1 MPDFAVFTSIQ
12 RLVHG
17 RGAIGQIAEEA
28 RRFGDRKILLVT
40 DPGLVQAGIAGRVL
54 ELLSGLEVEVFS
66 EVEPDP
72 SIETVVV
79 CADRVR
85 AARCELIIGL
95 GGGSALDTAK
105 CASVMASNPGQV
117 KDYLGIDKVERP
129 GVPKILIPTTSGT
142 GSEVTNVAVLSL
154 KAEHTKKG
162 IVSRHLLADTALL
175 DPELTLG
182 LPPKVTAAT
191 GMDALTH
198 AIEAYVSR
206 FAQPMTDDFA
216 LKAIRAIGANL
227 RTAVLNGQNIE
238 AREAMLYGSLYAG
251 YAFGSAATGM
261 VHGLAMPL
269 GGQFNIAHG
278 IANAVL
284 LPHVMRWN
292 LVAALPRY
300 RDIAIALGEK
310 VDHLSLRDGA
320 DRAIHAVEA
329 LSRDVGIPYY
339 LDDLNVTRDARDA
352 LAEDGMTNVRQ
363 TKPNPREP
371 TLEGL
376 KQILDSAFRPEAAL

>member
-1 MPDFAVFTSIQ
+1 MYESTTFTAIQ
-12 RLVHG
+12 RLIHSCGSLSQLADEVD
-17 RGAIGQIAEEA
+17 
-28 RRFGDRKILLVT
+28 RFGSRKIMLVT
-40 DPGLVQAGIAGRVL
+40 DAGLVKAGIAGRVL
-54 ELLSGLEVEVFS
+54 DMLKGRAIEVFA

-72 SIETVVV
+72 SIETVVI
-79 CADRVR
+79 CADLVR
-85 AARCELIIGL
+85 STKCELIIGL

-105 CASVMASNPGQV
+105 CASVMATNPGEV
-117 KDYLGIDKVERP
+117 EAYLGIDKVVLP

-154 KAEHTKKG
+154 KAQHTKKG
-162 IVSRHLLADTALL
+162 IVSRHLLADTAIL

-182 LPPKVTAAT
+182 LPPFVTAAT

-206 FAQPMTDDFA
+206 FAQPLTDDFA
-216 LKAIRAIGANL
+216 LKAIRMIGANL
-227 RTAVLNGQNIE
+227 RTAVFHGQNVE
-238 AREAMLYGSLYAG
+238 AREAMLSASLYAG
-251 YAFGSAATGM
+251 LAFGSAATGM

-300 RDIAIALGEK
+300 RDIALALGEP
-310 VDHLSLRDGA
+310 VGHLSMSGA
-320 DRAIHAVEA
+320 AERAIAAVEA
-329 LSRDVGIPYY
+329 LSRDIGIPVH
-339 LDDLNVTRDARDA
+339 LDDLAVPRSAMDA
-352 LAEDGMTNVRQ
+352 LARDGMTNFRQ
-363 TKPNPREP
+363 TRPNPRDV
-371 TLEGL
+371 TYEGL
-376 KQILDSAFRPEAAL
+376 MGILDSAFRPEV

>member
-1 MPDFAVFTSIQ
+1 MSDIAVFTAIQ
-12 RLVHG
+12 RLVQG
-17 RGAIGQIAEEA
+17 RGAINQIADEVD
-28 RRFGDRKILLVT
+28 RFGKRKILLVT
-40 DPGLVQAGIAGRVL
+40 DAGLVKAGIAGRVL
-54 ELLSGLEVEVFS
+54 DLLAGREIDVFS
-66 EVEPDP
+66 DVEPDP

-79 CADRVR
+79 CAERVR
-85 AARCELIIGL
+85 GAQCDLIIGL

-105 CASVMASNPGQV
+105 CASVMAGNPGRV
-117 KDYLGIDKVERP
+117 EDYLGIDKVGQP

-154 KAEHTKKG
+154 KSQNTKKG

-182 LPPKVTAAT
+182 LPPAVTAAT

-206 FAQPMTDDFA
+206 FAQPITDDFA
-216 LKAIRAIGANL
+216 LKAIKKIGENL
-227 RTAVLNGQNIE
+227 RTAVFNGQNIE
-238 AREAMLYGSLYAG
+238 AREAMLSASLYAG

-292 LVAALPRY
+292 LVAALSRY

-310 VDHLSLRDGA
+310 VDNLSLREA
-320 DRAIHAVEA
+320 AERSIHAVEA
-329 LSRDVGIPYY
+329 LSHDIGIPRH
-339 LDDLNVTRDARDA
+339 LDDLSVPRSAMDA
-352 LAEDGMTNVRQ
+352 LAKDGMTNFRQ
-363 TKPNPREP
+363 TRPNPRDP
-371 TLEGL
+371 SYEGL
-376 KQILDSAFRPEAAL
+376 MNILDNAFRPDAAQ